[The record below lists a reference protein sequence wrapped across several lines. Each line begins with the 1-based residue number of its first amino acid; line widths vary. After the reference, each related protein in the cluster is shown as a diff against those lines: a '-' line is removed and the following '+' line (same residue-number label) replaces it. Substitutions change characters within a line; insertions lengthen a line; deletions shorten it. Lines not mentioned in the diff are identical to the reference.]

1 MRRSLFY
8 GGSVRKAGRFAL
20 LVPGGV
26 ALLAGLDAGLLLL
39 GLPAPVT
46 AERLPQVHGPLLV
59 LGFVGT
65 VIALERAVALR
76 RPWGY
81 ASPAALGLGGLA
93 LLAPAVPLVAG
104 QLTLAAGAALLL
116 AVYRALWRRQES
128 RALALQVVGGALAL
142 GAALL
147 WAGGAPVATSLP
159 WLAGF
164 LVLTIAGERLELA
177 RVGSPGETSERA
189 VLQLGV
195 LLAAAVAATSLW
207 PAAGHPLLGL
217 ALLALVAVLLVHDV
231 ARRLVRTTG
240 LPRYMAWCLL
250 AGYGWLLVAGGV
262 WLLAGAVTEGPAYD
276 AVVHA
281 VFLGFTLSMIMAH
294 APVILPA
301 VLGRPFPYR
310 PVLAGPVVLLH
321 ASLLLRVLGGDAYGA
336 SWARTTGGA
345 LNVAAVLGFVGL
357 AVWSVATGRRTARRG
372 RAPTRTPEARG
383 TGVGARGTAVDAPG
397 AGVTA

>member
-1 MRRSLFY
+1 M
-8 GGSVRKAGRFAL
+8 
-20 LVPGGV
+20 

-46 AERLPQVHGPLLV
+46 TERLPQVHGPLLV

-65 VIALERAVALR
+65 VVALERAVALR
-76 RPWGY
+76 RAWGY
-81 ASPAALGLGGLA
+81 AAPAALGLGGLA
-93 LLAPAVPLVAG
+93 LLAPAVPLLVGRLGLVAG
-104 QLTLAAGAALLL
+104 TALLL
-116 AVYRALWRRQES
+116 ALYRALWRRQES
-128 RALALQVVGGALAL
+128 RALALQVLGAVLAL

-147 WAGGAPVATSLP
+147 WTGGAPVATSLP

-177 RVGSPGETSERA
+177 RVGSPGEASERA

-195 LLAAAVAATSLW
+195 LLAAAVAATTLW
-207 PAAGHPLLGL
+207 PAPGHALLGL

-262 WLLAGAVTEGPAYD
+262 WLLAGDVTEGPAYD
-276 AVVHA
+276 AVVHS

-301 VLGRPFPYR
+301 VLGRPLPYR
-310 PVLAGPVVLLH
+310 PVLAVPVVLLH

-336 SWARTTGGA
+336 SWALGTGGA

-357 AVWSVATGRRTARRG
+357 AVWSVVTGRRPVA
-372 RAPTRTPEARG
+372 RAPRVAPAG
-383 TGVGARGTAVDAPG
+383 PGPDAVPSPDAPTG
-397 AGVTA
+397 EVHA